1 MIRAVF
7 LAAAALLAL
16 PVAAHADCYT
26 WPLRDPA
33 VYDGDTVNILMPGL
47 PAELARMSVRFDGI
61 DAPERGRRAQCEA
74 EAELAE
80 QARDFVVW
88 TIENAERV
96 EFCEPQWGKY
106 AGRVVAR
113 VVVDGEDLAEELIIA
128 GLAHAYDGGQREGWC
143 EPTAGR
149 AAPVP
154 TWQRNAVQVAA
165 LDGRPMIAVVID
177 DMGVDRG
184 RSTRML
190 RLPGP
195 LTMAYMTYARDLPRQ
210 ARAAR
215 RMGHELLLH
224 VPMEPEDGGEDAGPN
239 ALVVA
244 EGAAEIG
251 RRLDWGLRRLSGYVG
266 ISNHMGSR
274 FTADDRAMA
283 VVMETLQRR
292 GLLFLDSLTTTATV
306 AIAQARRYGVP
317 AVSRHV
323 FLDNE
328 RTPEAVRRAL
338 AETEAEA
345 RRRGYAVAVGHPHDV
360 TREALADWLPRLA
373 RRGFVLV
380 PLSAVVGRAPEM
392 G

>member
-1 MIRAVF
+1 MVGRISKPAKRLRHRAPDDGAGRPGPAGHGSCDRKT
-7 LAAAALLAL
+7 LAAAAAVVIAGASAAALAL
-16 PVAAHADCYT
+16 AASAVERPMPAANPAIALPPPPSSERVPLPATRPHGMPHVLTAMRAAPVPTWQRNAVQVAA
-26 WPLRDPA
+26 L
-33 VYDGDTVNILMPGL
+33 DGQPMI
-47 PAELARMSVRFDGI
+47 
-61 DAPERGRRAQCEA
+61 
-74 EAELAE
+74 
-80 QARDFVVW
+80 
-88 TIENAERV
+88 
-96 EFCEPQWGKY
+96 
-106 AGRVVAR
+106 
-113 VVVDGEDLAEELIIA
+113 
-128 GLAHAYDGGQREGWC
+128 
-143 EPTAGR
+143 

-184 RSTRML
+184 RSARML

-210 ARAAR
+210 AGAAR

-239 ALVVA
+239 ALVAA